1 MVDAVSIVAPTLREA
16 VNIPVLASRVHG
28 ALSRRGIDA
37 PARCVRAGRPGHRH
51 HEQTSHLM
59 NVTASGAGPDEKTRE
74 RPRVRIL
81 YLSVAGPG
89 GLVKS
94 RPELHTELGMA
105 TRRCSWNPLGNKA
118 VIRSWRSSHRTPRHG
133 ATPPTNES
141 LPSAIAERT
150 RPAMGSRIGSEFL
163 RAKRLHRGRLCLE
176 PDPGSRCRLRIAT
189 SPCAGGS
196 DRRTVHFRRSGSA
209 RTRRDPVYQVGV
221 TEERAARVPSP
232 RSGPSP
238 ARNAAVLNRFR
249 QASKLHY
256 VLLDRRTGAST
267 GQQRRDSL
275 GI

>member
-1 MVDAVSIVAPTLREA
+1 MRRLVEA
-16 VNIPVLASRVHG
+16 S
-28 ALSRRGIDA
+28 
-37 PARCVRAGRPGHRH
+37 
-51 HEQTSHLM
+51 
-59 NVTASGAGPDEKTRE
+59 
-74 RPRVRIL
+74 RVRIL
-81 YLSVAGPG
+81 RLSVAGPG
-89 GLVKS
+89 GLVES
-94 RPELHTELGMA
+94 RPELHMELVMTTRGCSWIPLA
-105 TRRCSWNPLGNKA
+105 TRRLIP
-118 VIRSWRSSHRTPRHG
+118 SWRSPHRTPPRHG

-150 RPAMGSRIGSEFL
+150 RQAMGSRIGSEFL